1 MQGPGCLLSLNAISK
16 ATETSAVLYVQKGG
30 APLSELS
37 WPSSLAVVAVSF
49 SGLFTFIFLMLAC
62 LCCKKGDIS
71 FKEFENTGEEFQ
83 ADLST
88 LASSGSQDGPDVYVL
103 PLTEVSLP
111 VAKQPCRSIQL
122 LKSADLGRH
131 SLLYLKEI
139 GHDWFGKVF
148 LGEVNAGLSTTQV
161 VAKELKASAS
171 IQEQTQFLEEALPY
185 RTLQHPALLQCLAQ
199 CTDVTPYLLIMEY
212 CPLGDVK
219 GYLRSCRA
227 AGSATPDPFILQQM
241 ACEIASGLQYLHKHN
256 YIHSDLALRN
266 CLLTSEMSV
275 KIGDYG
281 LSHSRYKDD
290 YFVTADQIWVPLR
303 WIAPELIDEVH
314 GNLLVVDQT
323 RASNVWSLGVTIWEL
338 FELGSQPYRHYT
350 DRQVLT
356 YAVKEQQLKLPK
368 PLLKVPL
375 SERWYEVMQFCWLQ
389 PEQRPVV
396 EEVYLLLNYLCA
408 KGTNEAEEDFEK
420 RWNSLRPSLD
430 TGSSQRTPALEVPS
444 SNSSFPLLEH
454 FSMVDSFQ
462 SENGDEIL
470 TVTETSDGL
479 NFEYKWEQA
488 RAEQPYCSSSTS
500 GPLGSSNPHYQDIY
514 YPLSSSAGSCKG
526 ESLALG
532 ISPSQYKSD
541 YPGVVPVLSAHSPS
555 VSSEYYIRIEEPT
568 ECNIS
573 VEEATLDYSPEHDSS
588 KCSLSMEDMKSP
600 TEAYTN
606 AHWTGS
612 KDSNSFINVS
622 DTSPTTTALS
632 VEPPQRQDLNHTDS
646 AEQLSQYFS
655 PSDPDRPHCELTPS
669 GEQEVPLKR
678 DQPPE
683 SRLKSVSLH
692 NTGAHETPRGISV
705 SMGSP
710 SLGQC
715 DPYLEANQRTA
726 EKNMTIE
733 AYYDTMGSLPKNIP
747 RPHNITIDVETAD
760 CLLMGAADPEDD
772 VTHFTEMETINWTSN
787 QSTNNNTLNFDD
799 RKTRG
804 FHDTY
809 LDVHHTTPFSS
820 GQNLQPVTL
829 TTRQNSPAD
838 TFKQHPQM
846 EATGRNPNTF
856 SHTDSNTECVS
867 YEQFCS
873 GDQTMVASSVP
884 EKLQIKKNSPLLHIR
899 EKPACFPMQ
908 DYSRTNLL
916 SLSETKDR
924 STIPAQDI
932 KVQSAGPTVM
942 PGAQAKHVSEC
953 CHTEDSISLV
963 NIDDCSDGDV
973 TEITFKVFTDSP
985 IGFAKA
991 EDINLAHTPMHR
1003 QIQNQDPQEFIDLA
1017 SSSSP
1022 CEAFSPDA
1030 YHTSIQP
1037 KSLDSGYDT
1046 ENNESPEFV
1055 MKDLEGKPVLST
1067 SVESEYEM
1075 VLQMDLEENDL
1086 TPTGNSAV
1094 KLASLGNRS
1103 QYRDSA
1109 YFSDYDAE
1117 NEKSPC
1123 EGGSIFF
1130 NNKLDDFLGKEPVKD
1145 ASLTTIVKEGGFP
1158 VSPKENQYNFTSMIA
1173 NVGNPLLSI
1182 KQLCHD
1188 RRNMEFDPSSSPA
1201 SGPVITVLAPF
1212 PPEMGGCL
1220 TKESAPDDG
1229 LGVESEHSGDDPA
1242 SECLSSTESDGSSTT
1257 QEATTMED
1265 QVNSNSMGF
1274 SSADSLGSAC
1284 TILDV
1289 KNCENREDNP
1299 DDCQMDGENEEKKG
1313 VEEKAEMVEDAVLNV
1328 KRDNSLDSILPAL
1341 PANLD
1346 IPAPLGNCDEEEDS
1360 DDSDESDE
1368 ELRSYSVQ
1376 DQSDESEEDFT
1387 TVPVVV
1393 VSDRS
1398 SARHLRSLLKMPS
1411 LLTQSFCDE
1420 LERKKKAV
1428 SFFDD
1433 VTVFLFDQDSPTGE
1447 LAEYTFPPMMEP
1459 NGQTAE
1465 CKDQPSQKEVS
1476 DSDNSSNRN
1485 VLKDGG
1491 TLEWENDF
1499 PLMANASTL
1508 DPASDRI
1515 CTPPNSPVNLPEEK
1529 PAPQSSRFSVSR
1541 FSITH
1546 VSDSD
1551 VKPMG

>member
-1 MQGPGCLLSLNAISK
+1 
-16 ATETSAVLYVQKGG
+16 
-30 APLSELS
+30 
-37 WPSSLAVVAVSF
+37 
-49 SGLFTFIFLMLAC
+49 MLAC

-71 FKEFENTGEEFQ
+71 FKEFENTGEEYQ

-88 LASSGSQDGPDVYVL
+88 LASSGSQDGPEVYVL

-161 VAKELKASAS
+161 VVKELKASAS

-219 GYLRSCRA
+219 GYLRSCRT
-227 AGSATPDPFILQQM
+227 AGAATPDPFILQQM

-303 WIAPELIDEVH
+303 WIAPELIDDVH

-323 RASNVWSLGVTIWEL
+323 KASNVWSLGVTVWEL

-356 YAVKEQQLKLPK
+356 YTVKEQQLKLPK

-514 YPLSSSAGSCKG
+514 YPLSSSSGSCKG
-526 ESLALG
+526 ESLTLG
-532 ISPSQYKSD
+532 VSPSQYKSN

-555 VSSEYYIRIEEPT
+555 VSSEYYIRIEEPV

-573 VEEATLDYSPEHDSS
+573 VEEATLDYSPEHEAS
-588 KCSLSMEDMKSP
+588 KCTFSMADMKSP
-600 TEAYTN
+600 TEPQTN
-606 AHWTGS
+606 TYWPEA
-612 KDSNSFINVS
+612 KDSNSIINDS
-622 DTSPTTTALS
+622 DASPTS
-632 VEPPQRQDLNHTDS
+632 VEPPQRQDPNHMDT

-655 PSDPDRPHCELTPS
+655 PSDQDRLHSELTSS
-669 GEQEVPLKR
+669 GEQEVHLKR
-678 DQPPE
+678 GQPSE
-683 SRLKSVSLH
+683 SYLKSAGLH
-692 NTGAHETPRGISV
+692 NTRVLETPCGISV
-705 SMGSP
+705 ALSSP

-726 EKNMTIE
+726 ETKLTNE
-733 AYYDTMGSLPKNIP
+733 AYYDMMGSLPKNIP
-747 RPHNITIDVETAD
+747 RPHNITVDVEAAD
-760 CLLMGAADPEDD
+760 CLLMGATDPEDD
-772 VTHFTEMETINWTSN
+772 INHFTESETINWTSN
-787 QSTNNNTLNFDD
+787 QSTNNNTSNFDD
-799 RKTRG
+799 RLTRG
-804 FHDTY
+804 FLDTY
-809 LDVHHTTPFSS
+809 LDVHHTTPSS
-820 GQNLQPVTL
+820 SAQSLRPQTI
-829 TTRQNSPAD
+829 TTMQNSPSNASD
-838 TFKQHPQM
+838 AFKQH
-846 EATGRNPNTF
+846 
-856 SHTDSNTECVS
+856 SHTEANGNNSTAFSYTDSYTECVS
-867 YEQFCS
+867 YIQLCS
-873 GDQTMVASSVP
+873 EDQKMVESSAP
-884 EKLQIKKNSPLLHIR
+884 EKPQIIHPAQRNTPHLHIR
-899 EKPACFPMQ
+899 ENMTHFPIR
-908 DYSRTNLL
+908 DYSSSNPL
-916 SLSETKDR
+916 SLVAEKSVTKDR
-924 STIPAQDI
+924 STTPAQDI

-942 PGAQAKHVSEC
+942 PATMSEYG
-953 CHTEDSISLV
+953 HAEDSISLV

-973 TEITFKVFTDSP
+973 TEITSEAFADSP
-985 IGFAKA
+985 TDFAKVG
-991 EDINLAHTPMHR
+991 DINLAHMPSHR
-1003 QIQNQDPQEFIDLA
+1003 EIRNQEPQEFIDLA

-1022 CEAFSPDA
+1022 CEAFSPDV

-1055 MKDLEGKPVLST
+1055 MKDLEGKPILST

-1075 VLQMDLEENDL
+1075 VLQLDLEENDL
-1086 TPTGNSAV
+1086 SPTSNSIV
-1094 KLASLGNRS
+1094 NLTSLGNRN

-1123 EGGSIFF
+1123 EQGNIFF
-1130 NNKLDDFLGKEPVKD
+1130 DNKFDDFFGKEPAKD
-1145 ASLTTIVKEGGFP
+1145 KKAGREEDCRVSQKEDLYHF
-1158 VSPKENQYNFTSMIA
+1158 SSMTK
-1173 NVGNPLLSI
+1173 NVDNALLSI
-1182 KQLCHD
+1182 KQLCLE
-1188 RRNMEFDPSSSPA
+1188 RRNMEFDLSSSPA

-1212 PPEMGGCL
+1212 PPELGGCL

-1229 LGVESEHSGDDPA
+1229 LGVESEHSGEDPA
-1242 SECLSSTESDGSSTT
+1242 SECFSSTASEGSSTT

-1265 QVNSNSMGF
+1265 QVNSTSMGF
-1274 SSADSLGSAC
+1274 SSADSMGS
-1284 TILDV
+1284 TSTMLEF
-1289 KNCENREDNP
+1289 KNCENGEDNP
-1299 DDCQMDGENEEKKG
+1299 DCQMDGKNEEDKG
-1313 VEEKAEMVEDAVLNV
+1313 VEEKAEVVEEALLTV
-1328 KRDNSLDSILPAL
+1328 KRDSSLDNILPAL
-1341 PANLD
+1341 PENLG
-1346 IPAPLGNCDEEEDS
+1346 IPAPLGNCEEDEDS

-1376 DQSDESEEDFT
+1376 EQSEESEEEFT

-1393 VSDRS
+1393 VSERS
-1398 SARHLRSLLKMPS
+1398 SSKHLRSLLKMPS

-1447 LAEYTFPPMMEP
+1447 LAEYTFPPGLEP
-1459 NGQTAE
+1459 NGQAGE
-1465 CKDQPSQKEVS
+1465 CKEHPSQKDVN
-1476 DSDNSSNRN
+1476 DSDNPSNRN
-1485 VLKDGG
+1485 ALEDTGG
-1491 TLEWENDF
+1491 TLEWESDF
-1499 PLMANASTL
+1499 PLVPNVSTL
-1508 DPASDRI
+1508 EPASDRI
-1515 CTPPNSPVNLPEEK
+1515 CTPPNSPVKLPEEK
-1529 PAPQSSRFSVSR
+1529 PAPQCSRFSVSR
-1541 FSITH
+1541 FSITY

-1551 VKPMG
+1551 VESVGGSCSDGDRA